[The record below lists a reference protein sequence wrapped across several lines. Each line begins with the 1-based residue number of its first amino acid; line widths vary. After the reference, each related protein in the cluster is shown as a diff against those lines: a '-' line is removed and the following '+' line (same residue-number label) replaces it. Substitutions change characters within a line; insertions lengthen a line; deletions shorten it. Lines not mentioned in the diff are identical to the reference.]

1 MLTET
6 ILLVDK
12 QIIYIAPGDYS
23 LLLLFTN
30 TYCYKRLFSASIV
43 DQPIVIGDYSLYRL
57 WFTTLTVVSSSQETI
72 LWFDHLLIYRVA
84 TGDYSLCYC
93 RQIAIG
99 TWDYSLYRLFVST
112 LIVVLSS
119 QETILWFDHLIIYN
133 IVTGDY
139 SLLFLLINRYCYR
152 RLFSGSIVD

>member
-1 MLTET
+1 MTET

-12 QIIYIAPGDYS
+12 QRIYIASGDYS
-23 LLLLFTN
+23 LLLFFTN
-30 TYCYKRLFSASIV
+30 TYCYKRLFSTSIV
-43 DQPIVIGDYSLYRL
+43 DQPIVTGDYSLHRL
-57 WFTTLTVVSSSQETI
+57 LITTLRVIILSQETI
-72 LWFDHLLIYRVA
+72 LCFNHLLIYNIA
-84 TGDYSLCYC
+84 TWDYSLFYC

-112 LIVVLSS
+112 LIVVLLS

-139 SLLFLLINRYCYR
+139 SLLFL
-152 RLFSGSIVD
+152 